1 MIIDLLWL
9 VGGLVVL
16 ILGGEILVGGA
27 TNIAYYLNISPL
39 VVGLTVVA
47 FGTSAPE
54 MIISVSSSLNGQD
67 ALALGNV
74 VGSNICNLALVMG
87 ITALLY
93 PIAVDEKSIKIDWV
107 MTMGSAL
114 LLYFF
119 VSKDFALNRFEGI
132 IFLFIIIIYTY
143 FLIGMSRKEM
153 AEKQAESD
161 EEIPEMNPLHLA
173 KQIGL
178 FVVGCGLLY
187 VGAELMFV
195 KGAKGLAMELFG
207 DKNPEEAD
215 RIIGLTVVAL
225 GTSLPELVAS
235 SIAAFKKETDMAL
248 GNLLGSCIFNIMSIL
263 GVTSVIREVHDGS
276 DNHSIV
282 SGDMLWMLG
291 LTALVLPMMMIR
303 RKIGRPEGVVLL
315 SFYVVYIS
323 YLIINGG

>member
-9 VGGLVVL
+9 IGGLAVL
-16 ILGGEILVGGA
+16 IVGGEILVGGA

-87 ITALLY
+87 VTALLY
-93 PIAVDEKSIKIDWV
+93 PIKVDEKSMKIDWV

-132 IFLFIIIIYTY
+132 IFIFIIVIYTY

-161 EEIPEMNPLHLA
+161 EEIPQMNTMHLL

-195 KGAKGLAMELFG
+195 RGAKGLAFSIFG
-207 DKNPEEAD
+207 ENNAEAD

-235 SIAAFKKETDMAL
+235 AIAAFKKETDMAL

-263 GVTSVIREVHDGS
+263 GVTSVIGDIHDRSAG
-276 DNHSIV
+276 HSIITD
-282 SGDMLWMLG
+282 DMLWMMG
-291 LTALVLPMMMIR
+291 LMVLVLPLMMIR
-303 RKIGRPEGVVLL
+303 KKIGRPEGVLL
-315 SFYVVYIS
+315 LLFYVVYIS
-323 YLIINGG
+323 YLIVYGK

>member
-1 MIIDLLWL
+1 MVIDLLWL

-87 ITALLY
+87 VTALLY
-93 PIAVDEKSIKIDWV
+93 PIKVDEKSMKIDWV

-153 AEKQAESD
+153 AAKQAESD
-161 EEIPEMNPLHLA
+161 EELPVMNAKHLA

-178 FVVGCGLLY
+178 FFVGCLLLY
-187 VGAELMFV
+187 IGAELMFV
-195 KGAKGLAMELFG
+195 KGAKGLAESMFPN
-207 DKNPEEAD
+207 NPEAD

-235 SIAAFKKETDMAL
+235 AIAAFKKETDMAL

-263 GVTSVIREVHDGS
+263 GVTSVIRDIHDKS
-276 DNHSIV
+276 HAIV
-282 SGDMLWMLG
+282 SSDMIWMIA
-291 LTALVLPMMMIR
+291 LTALVLPIMLIR
-303 RKIGRPEGVVLL
+303 KKIGRIEGVILL
-315 SFYVVYIS
+315 LFYVTYIG
-323 YLIINGG
+323 YLIMYGQ